1 MLENKKIKY
10 KKYSE
15 TQIAVKRQINFKK
28 GVAED
33 INKIIAIINENSYGI
48 TLNSSILINIALESY
63 FSYLDSLEEKEAID
77 LLKNKIIYFNLW
89 GKS

>member
-1 MLENKKIKY
+1 MLNKKIKY
-10 KKYSE
+10 KKYN
-15 TQIAVKRQINFKK
+15 QNQFVVKRQINFKK

-33 INKIIAIINENSYGI
+33 INKIIAIINENSYGL
-48 TLNSSILINIALESY
+48 TLNSSILTNIALESY

-89 GKS
+89 GK

>member
-10 KKYSE
+10 KKYN
-15 TQIAVKRQINFKK
+15 QNQFAVKRQINFKK

-33 INKIIAIINENSYGI
+33 INKIIAIINENSYGL
-48 TLNSSILINIALESY
+48 TLNSSILTNIALESY
-63 FSYLDSLEEKEAID
+63 FSYLDSLEEKEAMD

-89 GKS
+89 GK